1 MKRYL
6 PIILQVFLL
15 PLMLHGQ
22 DSPNSSSTVEF
33 RVTRFD
39 PLDGRPPEFR
49 TNGGNASKGFEVPL
63 TYIAGPFKTTLR
75 KGGFL
80 DLWRGEGKQPE
91 ISVRIKPSEQKDLLL
106 VFVPRED
113 GFAILKIPTPR
124 DRLKGG
130 DRLIVNA
137 TRTELAIRLGNTAAI
152 HILPSKSEILKKPP
166 GKKIV
171 SLPVLVSYKSG
182 NKWKLASSEN
192 WPFNPRFRKILFA
205 YMDPKSRQLTFHA
218 VRETTRPQPSPKKE
232 VTEGNHE

>member
-1 MKRYL
+1 VKRYL

-91 ISVRIKPSEQKDLLL
+91 ISVRIKPSEHKDLLL

-124 DRLKGG
+124 DRLG
-130 DRLIVNA
+130 N
-137 TRTELAIRLGNTAAI
+137 RTAIRI
-152 HILPSKSEILKKPP
+152 PPSKSEILKKPP

-171 SLPVLVSYKSG
+171 SLPVLVSCKSG